1 MACYNQDYSELKSHM
16 RSSSTSRASA
26 KPKRSRIR
34 SIVTFLQVLILVGIS
49 SSVGVGLA
57 MFVNLSTILPKVQ
70 TIEAPEATIV
80 YSADGVILAR
90 IFREDRT
97 NVPLKDIPEAL
108 RNATI
113 AIEDARFYEHS
124 GVDMRG
130 IARALWQNL
139 RGHRILQGGSTITQ
153 QLARNVYLTQEKTVE
168 RKAQEAVLAIL
179 LERNFTKDKIL
190 ELYLNRVYYGSG
202 AFGVQAASRI
212 YFGKDVSQLN
222 LSECALLAGLPQK
235 PSVYSP
241 HENLEAALRRRDVV
255 LNRMYELGYITAE
268 ELEEAKKQPI
278 KIVPRQRGRSTYRAP
293 HFVDYVVREL
303 RQRYPDDVIF
313 AGGLRVY
320 TTLNYEMQKIAERA
334 LRTII
339 RAHSK
344 ERHVTEG
351 CFVALEPVTGY
362 IRAMVGSVNPASHFN
377 RCTQGHGRQPGSAFK
392 VFVYTAAFE
401 ECGMKP
407 SDRILDAPFV
417 RPGAGG
423 KPWRPKNYDGK
434 YHGWVTIKDAIAR
447 SINIPAIKVA
457 DKIGIHRVIKY
468 AQLMGIKSELEP
480 YLSTAIGGVKG
491 VHPLEMASA
500 YGTFANEGI
509 YVDPACVV
517 RVTNSR
523 GETLEDFSPEG
534 RQVISRRTCEMMDE
548 CLRAVII
555 GRGGTGFR
563 AKDVPEARG
572 KTGTTNDDRDAWF
585 IGYVPGKLVA
595 ACWAGNDDYSP
606 MRRAYGGVI
615 CVPIWREFMLKAIPI
630 YDRIRREQEE
640 RKQDRRTIPETDSGD
655 IRGDQGSGDVS
666 GDSDREPVV
675 RVPSTRSYRICDET
689 GLLSTPN
696 CPATHVE
703 TFEAG
708 HAPTSYCTVHQGQK
722 RSETPATPTE
732 ESPTNDRQL
741 TTVYVCAETGLLA
754 GPYCPTVKKRIP
766 VDEVPTHICTVH
778 KRPEGR

>member
-1 MACYNQDYSELKSHM
+1 MS
-16 RSSSTSRASA
+16 RSFATTKPASRKRRRST
-26 KPKRSRIR
+26 IR
-34 SIVTFLQVLILVGIS
+34 SIVTILQALILIGIS
-49 SSVGVGLA
+49 ASVGVGLA
-57 MFVNLSTILPKVQ
+57 MFVNLSGILPKVES
-70 TIEAPEATIV
+70 IEAPEATIV

-97 NVPLKDIPEAL
+97 NVPLKDIPRAL
-108 RNATI
+108 RDATL

-130 IARALWQNL
+130 IARALWHNL
-139 RGHRILQGGSTITQ
+139 RGHKILQGGSTITQ

-179 LERNFTKDKIL
+179 LERHYTKDKIL

-241 HENLEAALRRRDVV
+241 HDNQQAALRRRNVV

-268 ELEEAKKQPI
+268 ELAEAKNYPI
-278 KIVPRQRGRSTYRAP
+278 KIVPRRRGRSTYKAP
-293 HFVDYVVREL
+293 HFVDYVTSEL
-303 RQRYPDDVIF
+303 RKRYPDDVVF

-320 TTLNYEMQKIAERA
+320 TTLSYDMQKIAENA
-334 LRTII
+334 LRETI
-339 RAHSK
+339 RAYSK

-351 CFVALEPVTGY
+351 CFVALEPATGY
-362 IRAMVGSVNPASHFN
+362 IRAMVGSVNPASYFN

-392 VFVYTAAFE
+392 AFVYTAAFE
-401 ECGMKP
+401 ECGMRP

-423 KPWRPKNYDGK
+423 RLWRPKNYDGK
-434 YHGWVTIKDAIAR
+434 YHGWVTIEEAIAR

-457 DKIGIHRVIKY
+457 AKIGVHRVIKY

-480 YLSTAIGGVKG
+480 YLSIAIGGVRG

-500 YGTFANEGI
+500 YGTFANDGVHVEPVCI
-509 YVDPACVV
+509 V
-517 RVTNSR
+517 RVTNAR
-523 GETLEDFSPEG
+523 GEVLEDYLPEG
-534 RQVISRRTCEMMDE
+534 RRVISRRTCEMMDK
-548 CLRAVII
+548 CLRAVVV

-595 ACWAGNDDYSP
+595 ACWAGNDDNSP

-630 YDRIRREQEE
+630 YDRIRREQESREKAGRTHQSPEEETVKPTTE
-640 RKQDRRTIPETDSGD
+640 RAEREARRGT
-655 IRGDQGSGDVS
+655 
-666 GDSDREPVV
+666 REPDVTL
-675 RVPSTRSYRICDET
+675 PGSTRSYRICDES
-689 GLLSTPN
+689 GLLATPR

-708 HAPTSYCTVHQGQK
+708 SAPTAYCNIHRGEGSDGGQ
-722 RSETPATPTE
+722 EGGGTDPAEPV
-732 ESPTNDRQL
+732 RQL

-754 GPYCPTVKKRIP
+754 SPYCPTVKKRVP
-766 VDEVPTHICTVH
+766 VDEVPTHICSVH
-778 KRPEGR
+778 KRP

>member
-1 MACYNQDYSELKSHM
+1 MG
-16 RSSSTSRASA
+16 SSSTTRASTRS
-26 KPKRSRIR
+26 RSRIR
-34 SIVTFLQVLILVGIS
+34 TIVTILQALILVSLS

-57 MFVNLSTILPKVQ
+57 MFVNLSSILPKVQ
-70 TIEAPEATIV
+70 TVEAPEATIL

-97 NVPLKDIPEAL
+97 NVPLKDIPVAL

-124 GVDMRG
+124 GVDIRG
-130 IARALWQNL
+130 IARALWHNI

-212 YFGKDVSQLN
+212 YFGKDVSQLT

-241 HENLEAALRRRDVV
+241 HENLRAAIRRRDVV
-255 LNRMYELGYITAE
+255 LNRMCELGYITPE
-268 ELEEAKKQPI
+268 ERDQAKKEHI
-278 KIVPRQRGRSTYRAP
+278 KIVPRRRGRSTYRAP

-303 RQRYPDDVIF
+303 RKRYPDDVIF

-320 TTLNYEMQKIAERA
+320 TTLNFEMQKIAEKA
-334 LRTII
+334 LRQTI
-339 RAHSK
+339 RAYSK
-344 ERHVTEG
+344 ERHVSEG
-351 CFVALEPVTGY
+351 CFVALEPATGY
-362 IRAMVGSVNPASHFN
+362 IRAMVGSVDPTSHFN

-417 RPGAGG
+417 RPGASGRM
-423 KPWRPKNYDGK
+423 WRPKNYDGR

-457 DKIGIHRVIKY
+457 DKIGIQRVIKY
-468 AQLMGIKSELEP
+468 AHLMGITSELEP

-500 YGTFANEGI
+500 YGTYANEGI
-509 YVDPACVV
+509 HVDPACVI
-517 RVTNSR
+517 RVANSR
-523 GETLEDFSPEG
+523 GETLEDYSPEG
-534 RQVISRRTCEMMDE
+534 RQVISRRTCAMMDE
-548 CLRAVII
+548 CLRAVVV

-606 MRRAYGGVI
+606 MRRAYGGII
-615 CVPIWREFMLKAIPI
+615 CVPIWREFMLKAVPI
-630 YDRIRREQEE
+630 FDRIRREEE
-640 RKQDRRTIPETDSGD
+640 SKKTVRRTSQGPNVKSAEDGD
-655 IRGDQGSGDVS
+655 EAADVNRRS
-666 GDSDREPVV
+666 EGESNT
-675 RVPSTRSYRICDET
+675 VPPTTRSYSICDDT
-689 GLLSTPN
+689 GLLATPN
-696 CPATHVE
+696 CPSTHIE
-703 TFEAG
+703 TFEADN
-708 HAPTSYCTVHQGQK
+708 APTSYCTIHGG
-722 RSETPATPTE
+722 RARAETHTTSA
-732 ESPTNDRQL
+732 ESPTAAQERQL
-741 TTVYVCAETGLLA
+741 TTVYVCSETGLLA
-754 GPYCPTVKKRIP
+754 GPYCPTVKKRVP
-766 VDEVPTHICTVH
+766 VDEVPTHICSAH
-778 KRPEGR
+778 RKPDNR